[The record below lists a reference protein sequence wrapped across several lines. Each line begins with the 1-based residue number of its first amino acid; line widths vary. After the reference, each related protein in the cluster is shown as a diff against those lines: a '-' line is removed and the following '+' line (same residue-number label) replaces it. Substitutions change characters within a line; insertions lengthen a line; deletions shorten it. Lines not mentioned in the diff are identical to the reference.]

1 MIVNVAA
8 FLARAMSLVTLG
20 SQGRDV
26 SFRYTEWNYARCF
39 DGISTYE
46 AKRGLSWFSRKV
58 PRRVESLQVDFTVLI
73 MLYRSVMLPE
83 VDWKALRRG

>member
-1 MIVNVAA
+1 MMVNAAA
-8 FLARAMSLVTLG
+8 FLARAMSSVTLG
-20 SQGRDV
+20 SRREKLA
-26 SFRYTEWNYARCF
+26 SRHTEWTLIRGF

-46 AKRGLSWFSRKV
+46 AKRGLSWFSAKL

-73 MLYRSVMLPE
+73 MLYRSAMLPE